1 MINVQL
7 PTFVGKRQ
15 MVLPVR
21 RISPQ
26 LFWLLFAVEALV
38 VFGLLFV
45 VLHLLLPVQ
54 SPLSASADYAT
65 VREAAWSRLNGTVP
79 DPLIDV
85 LPGVSARASSVRGF
99 TLNGR
104 TYFYYT
110 EGQRGF
116 DPLSRG
122 AVDRSEIEIVLRDDG
137 GPMPLVI
144 YRLKGKDRAIN

>member
-15 MVLPVR
+15 TTLPVR
-21 RISPQ
+21 RISSQ
-26 LFWLLFAVEALV
+26 AFWLLFAAEALLV
-38 VFGLLFV
+38 LGLLFV

-54 SPLSASADYAT
+54 SPFAASADYAT
-65 VREAAWSRLNGTVP
+65 VREAVWARVNGTVP

-85 LPGVSARASSVRGF
+85 QLGVTARASSVRGF
-99 TLNGR
+99 TINGR
-104 TYFYYT
+104 TYYYYT
-110 EGQRGF
+110 EGRRGF

-122 AVDRSEIEIVLRDDG
+122 AVDRSEIEEVLRDNG
-137 GPMPLVI
+137 GPTPLVI